1 MALTPARTM
10 PGVLE
15 LLPRD
20 QIAFQRMLDVI
31 RRNYER
37 FGFLPVETPVIEF
50 SDVLLTKTGGETERQ
65 VYFVQSTGA
74 LNAADKT
81 HDGVPELA
89 LRFDLTVPLARYVA
103 EHEHDLSFPFR
114 RYQMQRVYRGERAQR
129 GRFREFYQC
138 DIDVIGK
145 DALSVR
151 YDAEM
156 PAVIY
161 SVFRELDIG
170 PFTIQLN
177 NRKLMRGF
185 FEGLGIADGEQ
196 QMLVLREVDK
206 LDKRGA
212 DYVRDDADRRGV
224 RLERRGGR
232 QDPRLRAGAL
242 DLAAGRARQARRA
255 GRRHRNDGAGPRRTA
270 RSAGPDPGASACRE
284 THYALN
290 LSIARGLDYY
300 TGTVYETTLND
311 HPQIGSICSGGRYE
325 NLAGHYTKSKLPGV
339 GISIGLTRLFWQ
351 LRDAG
356 LVDTAKSTV
365 DVLVTQMDEAQ
376 LPAYLA
382 LASELRAAG
391 IATEVVLEGGK
402 LGKQFKYADRAGIRF
417 VVVLGEDETRA
428 RRGDGEGPASRGAV
442 RGGARRTG
450 QGAAGGAG
458 AGSGD
463 GVKPTA
469 GDPEQIRA
477 IHPRGSSEHNRHHRP
492 RRHSLTRAQ
501 LVAVARHGDKVSTGS
516 GRARA
521 RAARRRFPRRKG
533 QLRRTDLR
541 RHHRLR
547 QQCRQAAGRAPRA
560 RRIARW
566 QCACARKA
574 RCWKNC
580 STT

>member
-15 LLPRD
+15 LLPLD
-20 QIAFQRMLDVI
+20 QIAFQRMLDTI

-74 LNAADKT
+74 LNASEK
-81 HDGVPELA
+81 GEEGKPELA

-145 DALSVR
+145 DSLSVR
-151 YDAEM
+151 YDAEI

-161 SVFRELDIG
+161 SVFRELNIG

-185 FEGLGIADGEQ
+185 FESLGVADGEQ
-196 QMLVLREVDK
+196 QTLVLREVDK

-212 DYVRDDADRRGV
+212 DYVRDTLIGEQFGLSADVANKILDFVQVRSTSLQDAFDK
-224 RLERRGGR
+224 L
-232 QDPRLRAGAL
+232 DAL
-242 DLAAGRARQARRA
+242 
-255 GRRHRNDGAGPRRTA
+255 GAGPEAMEQGRTELKEVLGLI
-270 RSAGPDPGASACRE
+270 RDFGVPES
-284 THYALN
+284 HFVLN

-325 NLAGHYTKSKLPGV
+325 NLAGQYTKSHLPGV
-339 GISIGLTRLFWQ
+339 GISIGLTRLYWQ

-356 LVDTAKSTV
+356 LINTAQSTV
-365 DVLVTQMDEAQ
+365 DVLVTQMDVAQ
-376 LPAYLA
+376 MPAYLA
-382 LASELRAAG
+382 LASELRGAG
-391 IATEVVLEGGK
+391 IATEVVLDGGK

-417 VVVLGEDETRA
+417 VIVLGEDEIANNVVT
-428 RRGDGEGPASRGAV
+428 
-442 RGGARRTG
+442 
-450 QGAAGGAG
+450 
-458 AGSGD
+458 
-463 GVKPTA
+463 VK
-469 GDPEQIRA
+469 
-477 IHPRGSSEHNRHHRP
+477 
-492 RRHSLTRAQ
+492 
-501 LVAVARHGDKVSTGS
+501 
-516 GRARA
+516 
-521 RAARRRFPRRKG
+521 
-533 QLRRTDLR
+533 DLR
-541 RHHRLR
+541 REDQFQVARGELIKTLR
-547 QQCRQAAGRAPRA
+547 VELAQAA
-560 RRIARW
+560 I
-566 QCACARKA
+566 Q
-574 RCWKNC
+574 
-580 STT
+580 S